1 MKKLIIT
8 ADDYGMSKAVN
19 TAIEEGIKSGIITST
34 NVMTNM
40 PFYMDAKK
48 LKESNASIGMHWVL
62 TCGKPI
68 LPGKEIP
75 TIVQPNGEFYS
86 YSEFRKRYRQKLI
99 ENKDIKKELI
109 AQYKLFKDVIGE
121 ADYWNTH
128 ENFHVDYGIFST
140 TVEIARDLGICKMR
154 SHQRIYIPG
163 SSTDGLRPFSWR
175 IMEPIKA
182 RIINRW
188 QNNAHKLGMKS
199 PDGRLVFM
207 GVEDVY
213 KLDYAFK
220 HIQWRNNKIGELVI
234 HPATEADSPFFGEI
248 VDRRIWEYKAFT
260 SENTRA
266 ILKDTD
272 IFLVNFDDI

>member
-19 TAIEEGIKSGIITST
+19 RAIDEGIMSGMITST

-40 PFYMDAKK
+40 PFYMEANK

-68 LPGKEIP
+68 LSGKEIP
-75 TIVQPNGEFYS
+75 TLVQPNGDFYS
-86 YSEFRKRYRQKLI
+86 YSEFRRRYRQRKI
-99 ENKDIKKELI
+99 DNKDIKKELT
-109 AQYKLFKDVIGE
+109 AQYKLFKDQFGT

-140 TVEIARDLGICKMR
+140 TVEIAKELGICKMR

-163 SSTDGLRPFSWR
+163 SNRDELRPFSWR
-175 IMEPIKA
+175 ILEPIKGN
-182 RIINRW
+182 IINRW
-188 QNNAHKLGMKS
+188 QNNAHCMGMKS

-207 GVEDVY
+207 GTGDVY
-213 KLDYAFK
+213 KPDYAFT
-220 HIQWRNNKIGELVI
+220 HIQWRKKEIGELVI

-248 VDRRIWEYKAFT
+248 VDRRIREYKLFT
-260 SENTRA
+260 SDKTRE
-266 ILKDTD
+266 ILRDANIK
-272 IFLVNFDDI
+272 LVNFESV